1 MKGYVFQGPGA
12 SSWEDVPDPVVE
24 AGPDARTVRPG
35 DRVLVSCT
43 TARSRCLHCR
53 KAMYG
58 QCRGGGGWTLGRLI
72 DGTQAEYVRV
82 PFADLSVHPLPEALA
97 DQDAVLLADIFPAG
111 GHGGGV
117 RRLRPGRTDRRAQG
131 GAGRATAQGPGRP
144 HGLTAGK

>member
-97 DQDAVLLADIFPAG
+97 DQDAVLLADIFPLEGMEEAYD
-111 GHGGGV
+111 V
-117 RRLRPGRTDRRAQG
+117 F
-131 GAGRATAQGPGRP
+131 GRAAQTGALKVALGAQPP
-144 HGLTAGK
+144 KDLAVPTV